1 MSKGFYLI
9 IIATVLLLG
18 WSNVSLAQQCDPG
31 ESYEDCFRRLTDPS
45 IQTYGAQDLEQL
57 LENIGGLLLVISG
70 IIAGIVI
77 IVSGLMYMAAGSNQ
91 TRVTA
96 AKSVF
101 KNGVIGALII
111 FGFGIIINTVMLL
124 GTDPFGFFN

>member
-1 MSKGFYLI
+1 VALLALFVGWSSVSFAQSSTNNIFYQTFYGSWGNTNP
-9 IIATVLLLG
+9 ANASQVVDLLG
-18 WSNVSLAQQCDPG
+18 
-31 ESYEDCFRRLTDPS
+31 
-45 IQTYGAQDLEQL
+45 
-57 LENIGGLLLVISG
+57 NIGGFLMIAGG
-70 IIAGIVI
+70 IIAGIAL

-91 TRVTA
+91 TRVTS
-96 AKSVF
+96 AKSIF